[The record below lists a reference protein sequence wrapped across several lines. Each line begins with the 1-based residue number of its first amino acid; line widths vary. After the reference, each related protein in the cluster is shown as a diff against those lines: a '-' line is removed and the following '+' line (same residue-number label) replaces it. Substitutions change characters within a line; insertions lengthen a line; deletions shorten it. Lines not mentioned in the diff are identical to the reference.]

1 MLCQR
6 NIRVTPCRSQGF
18 PYQETATRRD
28 LMPAMVTSIDRP
40 RRAARR
46 APSPEA
52 TRTAKQNLPPRRIAP
67 RPETNRIITGD
78 CLEVMGTWSDGC
90 IDHCIVDPPFNIGS
104 GSGRKSKS
112 GLGWAFSSH
121 VTMQETWDAFTKDEF
136 FAFNVDWL
144 REVARVVRP
153 NGNILVFGT
162 YHNIYQL
169 GFILQHVLER
179 RVLNSVVWFKPNAQP
194 NITARTLTEST
205 EQIIWAV
212 NETPAKATGW
222 TFNYWDA
229 KAMNGGKQ
237 MRNVWEFPV
246 TPKKERTNGAHPS
259 QKPLA
264 VVERLVLVGS
274 APGDL
279 LLDPFGGA
287 GTLAVAA
294 QHHGRRWALIESVPA
309 YAELARKRLQ
319 GEKRSAAAASR
330 ASK

>member
-1 MLCQR
+1 MLEQL
-6 NIRVTPCRSQGF
+6 
-18 PYQETATRRD
+18 TA
-28 LMPAMVTSIDRP
+28 PARRP
-40 RRAARR
+40 RREVRTPLR
-46 APSPEA
+46 IQRGAPDPN
-52 TRTAKQNLPPRRIAP
+52 QL
-67 RPETNRIITGD
+67 ITGD
-78 CLEVMGTWSDGC
+78 CLDVMKAWPDGC

-121 VTMQETWDAFTKDEF
+121 VTMEETWDAFTKDEF
-136 FAFNVDWL
+136 FAFNVAWL
-144 REVARVVRP
+144 REVSRVVKP

-169 GFILQHVLER
+169 GFILQNVLER
-179 RVLNSVVWFKPNAQP
+179 RILNSVVWFKPNAQP

-229 KAMNGGKQ
+229 KEMNGGKQ
-237 MRNVWEFPV
+237 MRNLWEFAV
-246 TPKKERTNGAHPS
+246 TSKKERAEGKHPS
-259 QKPLA
+259 QKPLGLLERA
-264 VVERLVLVGS
+264 VQLAS
-274 APGDL
+274 KPGEL

-294 QHHGRRWALIESVPA
+294 AKHGREWLLVESEPE
-309 YAELARKRLQ
+309 YAAIAQRRI
-319 GEKRSAAAASR
+319 AAAG
-330 ASK
+330 